1 VNETS
6 VIDSFVDFDR
16 VNVNGRDVRI
26 VDAVLRQ
33 RVLEP
38 DVEDFSSSTSLYAE
52 TGFYPLWRSI
62 FRWSGDVSGTASACV
77 NDGLSSFSVP

>member
-38 DVEDFSSSTSLYAE
+38 VVEDFSSERINQGTSCVWVL
-52 TGFYPLWRSI
+52 RS
-62 FRWSGDVSGTASACV
+62 
-77 NDGLSSFSVP
+77 NDGNERSLTVVTIL

>member
-38 DVEDFSSSTSLYAE
+38 VVEDFSSERINQGTSCVWVL
-52 TGFYPLWRSI
+52 RS
-62 FRWSGDVSGTASACV
+62 F
-77 NDGLSSFSVP
+77 DGNERSLTVVTIL